1 MNLALDAR
9 KALKLTQQGMG
20 DLLGVHRVTVAKWE
34 TTADVLPPV
43 VRRLLWLALSHP
55 RITKRALAS
64 LEDEP

>member
-34 TTADVLPPV
+34 TTTDVLPPV
-43 VRRLLWLALSHP
+43 VRRLLWLALVHP